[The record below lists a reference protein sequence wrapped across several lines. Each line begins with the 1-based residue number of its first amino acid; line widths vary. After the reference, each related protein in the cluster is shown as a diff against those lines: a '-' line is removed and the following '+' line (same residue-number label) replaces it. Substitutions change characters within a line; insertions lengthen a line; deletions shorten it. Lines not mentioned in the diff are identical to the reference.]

1 MASFPRKR
9 ESILI
14 LAFVAIVGSVADE
27 ANAQD
32 NFAGAWRIEKKT
44 TP

>member
-14 LAFVAIVGSVADE
+14 LVSWFKGKMDSRFRGNDGLIRSS
-27 ANAQD
+27 
-32 NFAGAWRIEKKT
+32 
-44 TP
+44 